1 VTTKEP
7 KGCKDEKLRDAPISH
22 RIHVCYIWQHLPS
35 IYRIP
40 PILTY
45 IYTINGMGIEIEQ
58 RENHRFVCGFSSAMS
73 HLTGGYI
80 PMISPFNPQ

>member
-1 VTTKEP
+1 MLYMATFTINILYTP
-7 KGCKDEKLRDAPISH
+7 NIN
-22 RIHVCYIWQHLPS
+22 IYI
-35 IYRIP
+35 
-40 PILTY
+40 Y